1 MSATKPPNDIILYTY
16 AFSPFGK
23 RVAAYLA
30 LRGVG
35 YGLCEQPFTMPRPDL
50 ALLPVQYRR
59 IPILTIGSDVYLDTR
74 LILRALEA
82 HPGLT
87 GAPLGASKPADK
99 FVGQLIEK
107 YIVEGPVFGMAA
119 GLVPVKMAHEPTF
132 FKDRQGMLGRNW
144 SKEELEGGYAECL
157 NYIRNMVSFFEETI
171 MADGRSW
178 VFGEEGPKLA
188 DINAL
193 FMLDFAAGL
202 QLPEDYISAKLYPK
216 VFAWFD
222 RYRAAVDTA
231 KSNAPDPTALDGE
244 AAAAFVHSS
253 GSASAHVSV
262 DAKDPTG
269 LKHGAEVEVYAADWG
284 TEYRDRGR
292 LVGLTPD
299 EVTIAVKTKGK
310 AEIRVHA
317 PRTGFKIREI

>member
-1 MSATKPPNDIILYTY
+1 
-16 AFSPFGK
+16 
-23 RVAAYLA
+23 
-30 LRGVG
+30 
-35 YGLCEQPFTMPRPDL
+35 MPRPDL

-87 GAPLGASKPADK
+87 GAHLGALKPADK
-99 FVGQLIEK
+99 FVEQLIEK
-107 YIVEGPVFGMAA
+107 YVVEGPVFGMAA

-188 DINAL
+188 DI
-193 FMLDFAAGL
+193 
-202 QLPEDYISAKLYPK
+202 
-216 VFAWFD
+216 
-222 RYRAAVDTA
+222 
-231 KSNAPDPTALDGE
+231 DGE
-244 AAAAFVHSS
+244 CAFSS
-253 GSASAHVSV
+253 IMFRKCASVVVARQAQLLS
-262 DAKDPTG
+262 
-269 LKHGAEVEVYAADWG
+269 
-284 TEYRDRGR
+284 GR
-292 LVGLTPD
+292 
-299 EVTIAVKTKGK
+299 
-310 AEIRVHA
+310 
-317 PRTGFKIREI
+317 

>member
-1 MSATKPPNDIILYTY
+1 
-16 AFSPFGK
+16 
-23 RVAAYLA
+23 
-30 LRGVG
+30 
-35 YGLCEQPFTMPRPDL
+35 
-50 ALLPVQYRR
+50 
-59 IPILTIGSDVYLDTR
+59 
-74 LILRALEA
+74 
-82 HPGLT
+82 
-87 GAPLGASKPADK
+87 
-99 FVGQLIEK
+99 
-107 YIVEGPVFGMAA
+107 
-119 GLVPVKMAHEPTF
+119 
-132 FKDRQGMLGRNW
+132 
-144 SKEELEGGYAECL
+144 
-157 NYIRNMVSFFEETI
+157 
-171 MADGRSW
+171 
-178 VFGEEGPKLA
+178 
-188 DINAL
+188 
-193 FMLDFAAGL
+193 MLDFAASL
-202 QLPEDYISAKLYPK
+202 QLPEDFISAKLYPK

-299 EVTIAVKTKGK
+299 EVTIAVRTKGN

-317 PRTGFKIREI
+317 PRTGFKIREM